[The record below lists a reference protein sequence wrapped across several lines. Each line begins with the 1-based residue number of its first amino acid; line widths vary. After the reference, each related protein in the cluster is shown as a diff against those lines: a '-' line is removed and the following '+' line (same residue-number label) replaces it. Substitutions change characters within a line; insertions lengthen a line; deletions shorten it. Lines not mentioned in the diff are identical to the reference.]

1 MNVLAR
7 TAEFLRG
14 DEFFADGEEAA
25 SQNRLAIRYFAAT
38 GIPVGI
44 ANIAAQTLIT
54 GSPNLG
60 LQSYWLVAYY
70 AVLLVLERFVIPAEY
85 RHATLLLYLCEA
97 PALLMS
103 ILLGTVWDP
112 ANQAVTFLMVM
123 VTVPVFILDRPLRL
137 MGVMLGWNVV
147 FLAICA
153 VVKDPVIFQTD
164 LLHALEFYLS
174 SVAIIYVVLRLRL
187 QVQRSLER
195 TRYHLEHDVI
205 TDAQNQRSLAAHT
218 ERYLGRELF
227 VAMGDIDHFSLL
239 NDFYGHDIGDN
250 LLLAFANMLK
260 GLFGKENL
268 YRYGGD
274 EMLCILVGGPT
285 DEGLARITSCQ
296 ERLDDLRTSIM
307 YSHLTCSFGYV
318 VGTPQTRKELQQMIQ
333 LADIYVHKVKRSGE
347 GKVHGEQFNAEALRA
362 GIVET
367 NMSTHARA
375 YEINQLT
382 GLPSVTYFT
391 TRSEELLNH
400 VADLDRGPVVGFLN
414 LVNFHDYNDKF
425 GYAQGDDLIRT
436 TADILRGAL
445 PGRHITY
452 ITGSQFGVL
461 CYEDEI
467 AGLMN
472 SLDTALRNYRADHP
486 VYVKAGFVLYKDGD
500 TVISLLDKARLAHD
514 SIGEL
519 RETSYRMYDER
530 LDEEIRFRQ
539 YLITHLDE
547 AVANDWIK
555 VYYQPIVHAASGEI
569 CNMEALSRWDDPT
582 YGFLP
587 PFKFISVLERERI
600 IYKLSLYVIRR
611 ILHDFKV
618 LEERG
623 IPLAPVSVNLSRHDF
638 VECDIVDEICTL
650 VDESGY
656 PRRLLCIEITESAFA
671 EDQGM
676 LKAEVDRLRSLGFAV
691 WMDDFGSEY
700 STLNL
705 LENLNFDL
713 IKVDM
718 QFMRNFTGTGRNA
731 IILADI
737 VGMCRRLGITTLVE
751 GIETQEQYDML
762 RQLGTDKLQG
772 YLFSRPCPLDDLFG

>member
-153 VVKDPVIFQTD
+153 AVKDPVIFQTD

-623 IPLAPVSVNLSRHDF
+623 IPLVPVSVNLSRHDF

>member
-1 MNVLAR
+1 MNVLER
-7 TAEFLRG
+7 IAEFLRG
-14 DEFFADGEEAA
+14 DEFFADGEGAA

-70 AVLLVLERFVIPAEY
+70 AVLLVLEHFVIPAKC

-112 ANQAVTFLMVM
+112 TNQAVTFLMVM

-205 TDAQNQRSLAAHT
+205 TDTQNQRSLAAHT
-218 ERYLGRELF
+218 DRYLGKELF

-239 NDFYGHDIGDN
+239 NDFYGHDIGDS

-274 EMLCILVGGPT
+274 EMLCILVGGST
-285 DEGLARITSCQ
+285 DEGFARITSCQ
-296 ERLDDLRTSIM
+296 EGLDGLRTSAM

-318 VGTPQTRKELQQMIQ
+318 VGMPQTRKELQQMIQ
-333 LADIYVHKVKRSGE
+333 LADIYVHQAKRTGE
-347 GKVHGEQFNAEALRA
+347 GKVHGGRFNAEALRA

-414 LVNFHDYNDKF
+414 LMNFHDYNDKF

-436 TADILRGAL
+436 TADLLREAL
-445 PGRHITY
+445 PSRHITY

-467 AGLMN
+467 EGLMS
-472 SLDTALRNYRADHP
+472 SLDAALRNYRADHP
-486 VYVKAGFVLYKDGD
+486 VYIKAGFVLYKEGD
-500 TVISLLDKARLAHD
+500 AVISLLDKARLAHD

-547 AVANDWIK
+547 AIANDWIK
-555 VYYQPIVHAASGEI
+555 VYYQPIVHASSAEI
-569 CNMEALSRWDDPT
+569 CNLEALSRWDDPT

-587 PFKFISVLERERI
+587 PFKS
-600 IYKLSLYVIRR
+600 
-611 ILHDFKV
+611 
-618 LEERG
+618 
-623 IPLAPVSVNLSRHDF
+623 
-638 VECDIVDEICTL
+638 
-650 VDESGY
+650 
-656 PRRLLCIEITESAFA
+656 
-671 EDQGM
+671 
-676 LKAEVDRLRSLGFAV
+676 
-691 WMDDFGSEY
+691 
-700 STLNL
+700 
-705 LENLNFDL
+705 
-713 IKVDM
+713 
-718 QFMRNFTGTGRNA
+718 
-731 IILADI
+731 
-737 VGMCRRLGITTLVE
+737 
-751 GIETQEQYDML
+751 
-762 RQLGTDKLQG
+762 
-772 YLFSRPCPLDDLFG
+772 